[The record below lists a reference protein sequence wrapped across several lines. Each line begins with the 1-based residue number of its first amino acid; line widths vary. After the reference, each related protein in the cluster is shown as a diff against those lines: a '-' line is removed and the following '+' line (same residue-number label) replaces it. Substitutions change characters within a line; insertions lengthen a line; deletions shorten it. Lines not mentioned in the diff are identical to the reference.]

1 MRVCS
6 QLPGEDAT
14 MPRTF
19 TSTAT
24 FRIAAFAVVVLAGL
38 GAGYLILG
46 QRQDPSELETAE
58 ATSDAAGPL
67 RPSYLVSVREPTPE
81 EWAQRKALSDVKP
94 AQRPI
99 ELAPPV
105 TAEPQPAG
113 PAATVLSDVNVRS
126 GPGTGSSVMSV
137 ASAGSKV
144 QVLEQQGGWTRVTL
158 PAGGEGWIAS
168 KFLAKN

>member
-1 MRVCS
+1 
-6 QLPGEDAT
+6 

-81 EWAQRKALSDVKP
+81 EWAQRKALSDV
-94 AQRPI
+94 
-99 ELAPPV
+99 
-105 TAEPQPAG
+105 
-113 PAATVLSDVNVRS
+113 NVRS